1 MEEIR
6 LKRAALE
13 DTVKELHHIEASIDE
28 LKAKNKD
35 MRTLQFEQ
43 EKRVKIIQANE
54 QDLSA

>member
-1 MEEIR
+1 M
-6 LKRAALE
+6 KRTALE
-13 DTVKELHHIEASIDE
+13 ETVKELHSIEASIDE